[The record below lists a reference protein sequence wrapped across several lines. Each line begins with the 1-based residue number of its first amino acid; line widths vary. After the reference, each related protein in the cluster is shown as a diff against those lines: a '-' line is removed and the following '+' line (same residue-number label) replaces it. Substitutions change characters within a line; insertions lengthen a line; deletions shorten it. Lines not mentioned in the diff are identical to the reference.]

1 MNRLE
6 MNLVNKSIF
15 ILGGLMTCLSARAQ
29 ISPAEHAAHHRPTA
43 AATAPLTPSLTEGEI
58 RRIDPLQKKVTLRH
72 GQIVNLD
79 MPPMTMVF
87 QVADEELLSGRQ
99 VGDKVRFAAEQI
111 AGALVVTRIEEG
123 SE

>member
-6 MNLVNKSIF
+6 VNLVNKSIF
-15 ILGGLMTCLSARAQ
+15 ILTGLMMGLSAQAQ
-29 ISPAEHAAHHRPTA
+29 ISPAEHPVHHRPTA
-43 AATAPLTPSLTEGEI
+43 AVTAPVTPSLTMGEI
-58 RRIDPLQKKVTLRH
+58 RRIDPVQKKVTLRH

-87 QVADEELLSGRQ
+87 QVADEELLRGRQ
-99 VGDKVRFAAEQI
+99 LGDKVRFTAEQI
-111 AGALVVTRIEEG
+111 AGALVVTRIEEA